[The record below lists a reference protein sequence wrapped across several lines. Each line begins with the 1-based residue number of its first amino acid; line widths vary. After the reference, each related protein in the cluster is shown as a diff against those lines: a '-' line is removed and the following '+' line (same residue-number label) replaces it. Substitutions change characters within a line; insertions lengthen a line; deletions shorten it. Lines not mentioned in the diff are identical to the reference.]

1 MSTPEVAASPLLG
14 QPRLTDEDL
23 ARSRDRSRVHHARR
37 HSKRWR
43 LLWLLVGPGILAM
56 LGENDGPSMIA
67 YAADGAQYGLG
78 FFVPFIPI
86 LFAMAYVCQ
95 EMCMRVGAVT
105 HRGYGELVLQ
115 RYGRVWG
122 WFGAGDLTLT
132 NLVTLVAEFVAIRVG
147 LAYFHLGAGVAVA
160 LGLALVAF
168 TLSGGRYW
176 RWERIVLGLAL
187 FNGLFLVAA
196 ILVKPHFGAVAGS
209 FDFSPFPGGSFN
221 TLLLLL
227 ASTIGATV
235 TPWMIFFQQ
244 SASADK
250 GMTPRDVKHGRYDT
264 AAGAVLA
271 AIFGVGALIAGAALL
286 THGGSGI
293 QGFAGAGFPEAL
305 SHVAGG
311 AVGTVFALG
320 LIEAGAVAILTI
332 SASTAYAAGECVG
345 VSHSF
350 NSSPRNAG
358 VFYAANAGVALLGG
372 GGHPDSGCPSAL
384 DRAERERARHRAA
397 ACEPR
402 LHGDARQRQGA
413 DGRLGEQALDERDRD
428 CRDRVRRT
436 LRSRLRHRLLPASDP
451 SGRLMRAGAPTAS
464 DAQPALPGNG
474 ARGARPS
481 PDIQEQNLQRQER
494 FEDEL
499 IMHLERDQFV
509 AETSRPVP
517 SAVLSTRVKT
527 GLWALRV
534 FVVFVSLMVIYT
546 FVDQLH

>member
-1 MSTPEVAASPLLG
+1 MASTEASASPGLLL
-14 QPRLTDEDL
+14 PPLTEEDTV
-23 ARSRDRSRVHHARR
+23 RSWDRSRVHHARG

-67 YAADGAQYGLG
+67 YASDGAQYGLG
-78 FFVPFIPI
+78 FFVPFIPV
-86 LFAMAYVCQ
+86 LFAMAFVCQ

-115 RYGRVWG
+115 RFGRAWG
-122 WFGAGDLTLT
+122 WFGAGDLALT
-132 NLVTLVAEFVAIRVG
+132 NLVTLVAEFISIRVG

-160 LGLALVAF
+160 LGLVLVLF

-187 FNGLFLVAA
+187 FNGLFLLAA
-196 ILVKPHFGAVAGS
+196 ILVKPHVGAIVSS

-244 SASADK
+244 SACADK
-250 GMTPRDVKHGRYDT
+250 GMTPHDVKHGRYDT
-264 AAGAVLA
+264 AVGAALA

-293 QGFAGAGFPEAL
+293 QGFAGAGFPQAL
-305 SHVAGG
+305 GHVAGSAAG
-311 AVGTVFALG
+311 GVFALG

-350 NSSPRNAG
+350 NNSPRNAT
-358 VFYAANAGVALLGG
+358 VFYAANVGVALLA
-372 GGHPDSGCPSAL
+372 AL
-384 DRAERERARHRAA
+384 VILI
-397 ACEPR
+397 P
-402 LHGDARQRQGA
+402 GA
-413 DGRLGEQALDERDRD
+413 PLLSIALNAN
-428 CRDRVRRT
+428 VLAT
-436 LRSRLRHRLLPASDP
+436 VLLP
-451 SGRLMRAGAPTAS
+451 
-464 DAQPALPGNG
+464 
-474 ARGARPS
+474 
-481 PDIQEQNLQRQER
+481 
-494 FEDEL
+494 
-499 IMHLERDQFV
+499 V
-509 AETSRPVP
+509 
-517 SAVLSTRVKT
+517 
-527 GLWALRV
+527 GLV
-534 FVVFVSLMVIYT
+534 LMVMLANDKGLMGPWANKRSTNAIGVAVIA
-546 FVDQLH
+546 FVGLCGAAYGIDSFLLSIHLIGS

>member
-1 MSTPEVAASPLLG
+1 VSTPEVIAPGPLLR
-14 QPRLTDEDL
+14 QPQLTEEDA
-23 ARSRDRSRVHHARR
+23 ARSHDRSRVHHARR
-37 HSKRWR
+37 HSRRWR

-67 YAADGAQYGLG
+67 YASDGAQYGLG

-147 LAYFHLGAGVAVA
+147 LAYFHLGAAVAVV
-160 LGLALVAF
+160 LGLALVVF

-196 ILVKPHFGAVAGS
+196 ILVKPDVGALASS
-209 FDFSPFPGGSFN
+209 FDFSPLPGGGFN

-250 GMTPRDVKHGRYDT
+250 GMTPSDLTHGRYDT
-264 AAGAVLA
+264 ALGAVLA
-271 AIFGVGALIAGAALL
+271 AIFGIGALVAGAALL
-286 THGGSGI
+286 THDGSGI
-293 QGFAGAGFPEAL
+293 QGFAGAGFPRAL
-305 SHVAGG
+305 AHVAGG
-311 AVGTVFALG
+311 AAGSVFALG

-332 SASTAYAAGECVG
+332 SASTAYAAGECIG
-345 VSHSF
+345 ASHSF
-350 NSSPRNAG
+350 NSSPRGAA
-358 VFYAANAGVALLGG
+358 VFYLANIGVALLAAIVILIPGA
-372 GGHPDSGCPSAL
+372 PLLSIAL
-384 DRAERERARHRAA
+384 NANVLAT
-397 ACEPR
+397 
-402 LHGDARQRQGA
+402 
-413 DGRLGEQALDERDRD
+413 
-428 CRDRVRRT
+428 V
-436 LRSRLRHRLLPASDP
+436 LLP
-451 SGRLMRAGAPTAS
+451 
-464 DAQPALPGNG
+464 
-474 ARGARPS
+474 
-481 PDIQEQNLQRQER
+481 
-494 FEDEL
+494 
-499 IMHLERDQFV
+499 
-509 AETSRPVP
+509 
-517 SAVLSTRVKT
+517 
-527 GLWALRV
+527 
-534 FVVFVSLMVIYT
+534 VSLVLMVMLANDKGLMGPWVNKRSTNVIGIAVIA
-546 FVDQLH
+546 FVGCCGAAYGIDSFLQTVHLIGS

>member
-1 MSTPEVAASPLLG
+1 MSTPEATASPLLR
-14 QPRLTDEDL
+14 QPQLTDEDR
-23 ARSRDRSRVHHARR
+23 ARSHDRSRVHHARR
-37 HSKRWR
+37 HRKRWY

-115 RYGRVWG
+115 RYGKVWG

-147 LAYFHLGAGVAVA
+147 LAYFDLGAGVAVA
-160 LGLALVAF
+160 LGLVLVVF

-187 FNGLFLVAA
+187 CNGLFLAAA
-196 ILVKPHFGAVAGS
+196 IMVKPHVGAIASS

-250 GMTPRDVKHGRYDT
+250 GMTPRDIEHGRYDT
-264 AAGAVLA
+264 ALGAVLA
-271 AIFGVGALIAGAALL
+271 AVFGVGALIAGAALL
-286 THGGSGI
+286 THGGAGI
-293 QGFAGAGFPEAL
+293 QGFAPGAGFPEAL
-305 SHVAGG
+305 DRVAGS

-345 VSHSF
+345 ASHSF
-350 NSSPRNAG
+350 NTSPRNAAI
-358 VFYAANAGVALLGG
+358 FYAANIGVALLAAGVILIPG
-372 GGHPDSGCPSAL
+372 APLLSIAL
-384 DRAERERARHRAA
+384 NANVLAT
-397 ACEPR
+397 
-402 LHGDARQRQGA
+402 
-413 DGRLGEQALDERDRD
+413 
-428 CRDRVRRT
+428 V
-436 LRSRLRHRLLPASDP
+436 LLP
-451 SGRLMRAGAPTAS
+451 
-464 DAQPALPGNG
+464 
-474 ARGARPS
+474 
-481 PDIQEQNLQRQER
+481 
-494 FEDEL
+494 
-499 IMHLERDQFV
+499 
-509 AETSRPVP
+509 
-517 SAVLSTRVKT
+517 
-527 GLWALRV
+527 
-534 FVVFVSLMVIYT
+534 VSLVFMMMLANDKGLMGSWANRRSTNALGITVVA
-546 FVDQLH
+546 FVGLCGAAYGIDSFLQTIHLIGS

>member
-1 MSTPEVAASPLLG
+1 MAGIEAGSAPVLGLPPL
-14 QPRLTDEDL
+14 THEDT
-23 ARSRDRSRVHHARR
+23 ARSADRSRVDQARSQR
-37 HSKRWR
+37 KRWQ

-67 YAADGAQYGLG
+67 YASDGAQYGLG

-115 RYGRVWG
+115 RYGKVWG

-132 NLVTLVAEFVAIRVG
+132 NLVTLIAEFVSIRVG
-147 LAYFHLGAGVAVA
+147 LSYFHLGSGVAVA
-160 LGLALVAF
+160 LGLALVLF

-196 ILVKPHFGAVAGS
+196 ILVKPHVGSVVGA
-209 FDFSPFPGGSFN
+209 FDFTPFPGGGLN

-250 GMTPRDVKHGRYDT
+250 GMTPGDVQHGRYDT
-264 AAGAVLA
+264 AVGAVLA
-271 AIFGVGALIAGAALL
+271 AVFGIGALIAGAALL

-293 QGFAGAGFPEAL
+293 QGFSGAGFPEAL
-305 SHVAGG
+305 KRVAGAG
-311 AVGTVFALG
+311 AGTVFALG

-345 VSHSF
+345 AAHSF
-350 NSSPRNAG
+350 NSSPRSAG
-358 VFYAANAGVALLGG
+358 IFYAANIAVALLAAVVILIPGA
-372 GGHPDSGCPSAL
+372 PLLSIAL
-384 DRAERERARHRAA
+384 NANVLAT
-397 ACEPR
+397 
-402 LHGDARQRQGA
+402 
-413 DGRLGEQALDERDRD
+413 
-428 CRDRVRRT
+428 V
-436 LRSRLRHRLLPASDP
+436 LLP
-451 SGRLMRAGAPTAS
+451 
-464 DAQPALPGNG
+464 
-474 ARGARPS
+474 
-481 PDIQEQNLQRQER
+481 
-494 FEDEL
+494 
-499 IMHLERDQFV
+499 
-509 AETSRPVP
+509 
-517 SAVLSTRVKT
+517 
-527 GLWALRV
+527 
-534 FVVFVSLMVIYT
+534 VSLVLMVMLANDKGLMGSWANKRSTNAIGIAVIA
-546 FVDQLH
+546 FVGICGAAYGIDSFLQSVHLIGS